1 MSHSTTITISAQVLA
16 ELEPVAAESHESI
29 EAIVNAAIAEY
40 LRALKKRQWR
50 EQLAKQ
56 YEELAAM
63 WKELAEDLAEE
74 KWLVVENDSLSKF
87 EQSLAG

>member
-1 MSHSTTITISAQVLA
+1 MSQSITITISAQVLA
-16 ELEPVAAESHESI
+16 ELEPAAAESHESI

>member
-1 MSHSTTITISAQVLA
+1 MSQPATITISAQVLA

-29 EAIVNAAIAEY
+29 EAVVNAAIAEY

-63 WKELAEDLAEE
+63 WKELAEERRSQRSHSNNYRCSSD
-74 KWLVVENDSLSKF
+74 
-87 EQSLAG
+87 G

>member
-56 YEELAAM
+56 YEELAAT
-63 WKELAEDLAEE
+63 WKELTEDLAEE
-74 KWLVVENDSLSKF
+74 KWHVSI
-87 EQSLAG
+87 A